1 MLRGEGA
8 GGGQPIFFAA
18 MLSQQS
24 DCDLSELFRS
34 FLLQSPEAEI
44 VERPRMFSGDVQEF
58 LRFCRNELDPT
69 SPHDADH
76 DAEPVC
82 PIARHLHQLARSPF
96 LRGCT
101 ALMAQL
107 NRDVVGNLETKAQ
120 PCGGRIPAG
129 ETAYKCLDCGVDP
142 TCVICVEC
150 FMHSPCVSHNFRLV
164 KSGGGCCDCGDRE
177 AWNPSSFCTRH
188 ANCAGP
194 TNMRTAGALLANE
207 CVGPTLFDTIFDM
220 VALSLEPG
228 RDDPRADFWGGGA
241 PLSPQEC
248 VDVLK
253 MCIISAANERPRMV
267 MSILLTRSG
276 VEVHKCHVGARGRNI
291 APQNRSGT
299 HLERFLWLY
308 ADAPPAV
315 QEQLDELFHAVP
327 SPLALLRGFGL

>member
-1 MLRGEGA
+1 
-8 GGGQPIFFAA
+8 
-18 MLSQQS
+18 MLSQVGG
-24 DCDLSELFRS
+24 CDLSDLFRS

-58 LRFCRNELDPT
+58 LRFCRNELDP
-69 SPHDADH
+69 PAV
-76 DAEPVC
+76 AEPDC

-96 LRGCT
+96 LSGCT
-101 ALMAQL
+101 ALLAQIQ
-107 NRDVVGNLETKAQ
+107 RDILAGANYKAPA

-142 TCVICVEC
+142 TCVMCVEC
-150 FMHSPCVSHNFRLV
+150 FMHSPCVNHNFRLV
-164 KSGGGCCDCGDRE
+164 KSGGGCCDCGDQE

-188 ANCAGP
+188 ANCAGFKQ
-194 TNMRTAGALLANE
+194 MCTAAALMDKSNT
-207 CVGPTLFDTIFDM
+207 CVGPKLFDTIFDM
-220 VALSLEPG
+220 LALSLEPG

-253 MCIISAANERPRMV
+253 MCNTAAAMERPRQV
-267 MSILLTRSG
+267 MAILLTRPG

-291 APQNRSGT
+291 APLHRSGT

-315 QEQLDELFHAVP
+315 QEQLDELFHAQ
-327 SPLALLRGFGL
+327 LDEIFRA